1 MRRKRAD
8 RVGWVL
14 ALTLGL
20 TACGETPPP
29 TPPALLDAAV
39 AQQLLDR
46 LDRLASALE
55 AMPRAS
61 GAAAPQMPASAERT
75 AVADATT
82 ELTARIEALEHEL
95 AAMRKNMGSAFAPA
109 RATPIPPMQ
118 THSLA
123 QMSEQLNSED
133 KTVLQTA
140 RRSLFLLTQQQVL
153 ERFGMPSDIGVNQDH
168 SIYWAWRDGDRHLLG
183 MTFVDGVA
191 VMFQ

>member
-1 MRRKRAD
+1 MRRTRAV
-8 RVGWVL
+8 RVGLVL
-14 ALTLGL
+14 GLTLGL
-20 TACGETPPP
+20 AACGETPPP
-29 TPPALLDAAV
+29 TPATLLDAST
-39 AQQLLDR
+39 AQQLFER

-61 GAAAPQMPASAERT
+61 AAPVLQVPTAERT
-75 AVADATT
+75 VVADATT
-82 ELTARIEALEHEL
+82 ELTARIDALEREV
-95 AAMRKNMGSAFAPA
+95 AAMRKNMGTAFAPA
-109 RATPIPPMQ
+109 RATAILPMQ
-118 THSLA
+118 THSVV

-133 KTVLQTA
+133 KTVLQSA

-183 MTFVDGVA
+183 VTFVDGVA